1 MNHYVGLDVSL
12 KTVFI
17 CIVDEKGKVVKEQE
31 MASTP
36 EGISGFLMGCGLK
49 IEKIGLES
57 GNLTH
62 YLKKGLQEMGYEVV
76 AMEARKMA
84 AILAT
89 TINKTDKNDAR
100 GIAEALRA
108 NHYKECVHRSDQ
120 AMEVRTI
127 LHSRETAV
135 NGRSHV
141 TTSIK
146 GHLKVYGIKLGKGSG
161 KDFRAKVEQSIAKL
175 NPGINKVIGCLLNIL
190 DVLEKEIKELDKL
203 VKEIAKQDE
212 DVKLLQTMD
221 GVGPITALKYKSEID
236 DPKRFKDS
244 RDVGAYIGL
253 TPSQNSSGEIT
264 RQGSISK
271 QGSKQMRCLLVEA
284 ATVLLTRCQS
294 WSKLRAWGLKLM
306 KKKGKKKAIIA
317 VARKMAVILH
327 RMLLTGQPFE
337 KTDKKTEKKADKKAE
352 KKKLEQAA

>member
-17 CIVDEKGKVVKEQE
+17 CIVNEQGKVVKEQE
-31 MASTP
+31 LASIP
-36 EGISGFLMGCGLK
+36 EVIGGFLMGTGLK

-57 GNLTH
+57 GSLTH
-62 YLKKGLQEMGYEVV
+62 YLKKGLQEMGFKVF

-89 TINKTDKNDAR
+89 VINKTDKNDAR

-108 NHYKECVHRSDQ
+108 GHYKECIHRSDE
-120 AMEVRTI
+120 AMEIRTL
-127 LHSRETAV
+127 LHGRRTAIEE
-135 NGRSHV
+135 RSHV
-141 TTSIK
+141 ITSIK

-161 KDFRAKVEQSIAKL
+161 KNFRTKVEQSIAHL
-175 NPGINKVIGCLLNIL
+175 NAIIQKVIGCLLNIL
-190 DVLEKEIKELDKL
+190 DTLEQEIKELDQL
-203 VKEIAKQDE
+203 VKEAARQDE
-212 DVKLLQTMD
+212 DVKLLQSMD
-221 GVGPITALKYKSEID
+221 GVGPITALAFKAEID
-236 DPKRFKDS
+236 DVKRFENS

-253 TPSQNSSGEIT
+253 TPSQYSSGEIN
-264 RQGSISK
+264 RQGGISK
-271 QGSKQMRCLLVEA
+271 QGSKQVRCLLVEA
-284 ATVLLTRCQS
+284 ATVLLTRS
-294 WSKLRAWGLKLM
+294 KVWSKLRAWGLKLM

-327 RMLLTGQPFE
+327 RMLKTRKPFE
-337 KTDKKTEKKADKKAE
+337 RAD